1 MDTLQAMRVFTAV
14 VDAGAFARAADN
26 LNIST
31 TATSRHV
38 ADLEKHLG
46 AQLLQRSTRRLH
58 LTEIG
63 SAYYER
69 AKQIL
74 ADVEEAEALAHDAV
88 GRPKGTLR
96 ISLPLS
102 FGLRYIAPQLA
113 DFCNRYPELQ
123 VEVSFADRQVDLVEE
138 GIDVAL
144 RITREITSPNLIARP
159 LAPVRLTLCAA
170 PAYLARVGTPQVP
183 DDLRQHDCLTYVY
196 ASSGDTMNLFRDGE
210 RHSVPV
216 RGSFRSN
223 NGDML
228 RLAALA
234 GRGIVLQPTFLV
246 GDDLRAGT
254 LVPVLPNY
262 TPAQPTAYAVYLGG
276 ARRLARVKAFV
287 EYISGA
293 VAAMQPVWDE
303 GL

>member
-14 VDAGAFARAADN
+14 VDAGAFARAADI

-88 GRPKGTLR
+88 GQPKGTLR

-144 RITREITSPNLIARP
+144 RITQQITSPNLIARS
-159 LAPVRLTLCAA
+159 LAPVRLVLCAA
-170 PAYLARVGTPQVP
+170 PAYLAKHGQPTTPEE
-183 DDLRQHDCLTYVY
+183 LRQHDCLIYAY
-196 ASSGDTMNLFRDGE
+196 ASSGDTWNLYRDGE
-210 RHSVPV
+210 RHAVPV
-216 RGSFRSN
+216 RGSFRAN

-234 GRGIVLQPTFLV
+234 GRGIVMQPTFLV
-246 GDDLRAGT
+246 GDDLRTGS
-254 LVPVLPNY
+254 LVPVLADY